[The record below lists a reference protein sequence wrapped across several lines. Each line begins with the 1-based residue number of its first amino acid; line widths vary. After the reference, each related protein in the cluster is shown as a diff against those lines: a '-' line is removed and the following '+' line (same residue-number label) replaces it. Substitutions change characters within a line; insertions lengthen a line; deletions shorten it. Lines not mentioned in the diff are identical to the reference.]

1 MALCNSF
8 DVVFSICTLG
18 VSIISIFIAVLTL
31 RQNNRMIEESIRP
44 VVCVYSE
51 YIIVGE
57 GYLYLVIKNFGHS
70 AATIEKFDVECD
82 FTGCY
87 AIKSKKDFLKELE
100 GSLLAPG
107 QCRAC
112 VMNYDMVKKTITFK
126 IRYHN
131 GNKHYEDS
139 FRFNPTAAANLPTY
153 VSTGDDNTKQIA
165 QTLQEMLKKNL

>member
-8 DVVFSICTLG
+8 DAVLSICTLG
-18 VSIISIFIAVLTL
+18 VSIISIIIAVLTL

-44 VVCVYSE
+44 LVCVYSE

-57 GYLYLVIKNFGHS
+57 GYLYLVVKNFGHS
-70 AATIEKFDVECD
+70 AATIDEFDVDCNL
-82 FTGCY
+82 TGCY
-87 AIKSKKDFLKELE
+87 MIKSNKDFLKELE

-107 QCRAC
+107 QCRTC
-112 VMNYDMVKKTITFK
+112 LINYEKVKKTITFK

-131 GNKHYEDS
+131 GNKRYEDL
-139 FRFNPTAAANLPTY
+139 FRFNPTAAANLPTN
-153 VSTGDDNTKQIA
+153 VSTGDDNKQIA

>member
-1 MALCNSF
+1 MGPNISF
-8 DVVFSICTLG
+8 DIIKSVFSIG
-18 VSIISIFIAVLTL
+18 VTITPILIAVLTL
-31 RQNNRMIEESIRP
+31 RQNSKMIEESTRP

-57 GYLYLVIKNFGHS
+57 GCLYLVVKNFGHS
-70 AATIEKFDVECD
+70 AAIIDEFDVDCD

-87 AIKSKKDFLKELE
+87 MINSNKDFLRELE

-107 QCRAC
+107 QCRTC
-112 VMNYDMVKKTITFK
+112 LINYDKVKKKITFK

-131 GNKHYEDS
+131 GSKHYEDL
-139 FRFNPTAAANLPTY
+139 FRFEPTAAASLPTI

-165 QTLQEMLKKNL
+165 QTLQEILKKNL